1 MSAEQAADAS
11 KVDASED
18 MSELEI
24 EYMQYSSEE
33 LLQGIID
40 RVDFNATTHGQRDID
55 DDRRR
60 GHDPVVRSQHSCAQ
74 PVESLRE
81 PRCVRLAGMPVWR
94 GLRRHG
100 SSR

>member
-40 RVDFNATTHGQRDID
+40 LIALDLSEPYSIFTYRYLF
-55 DDRRR
+55 
-60 GHDPVVRSQHSCAQ
+60 
-74 PVESLRE
+74 LRNL
-81 PRCVRLAGMPVWR
+81 VFL
-94 GLRRHG
+94 G
-100 SSR
+100 SP